1 MSLSKDRGGLSLPNL
16 KLYYW
21 STIMTFCKALI
32 SRKQGLEVINETP
45 TPQELV
51 LGEDIC
57 GYLWRCPFDSYYKKV
72 RFKTLSGIHNT
83 WNNIRKLIGIGR
95 LSYYT
100 LISKNYNLPE
110 PFRDAYMNRWVE
122 AGITQLGHFFSGIGI
137 KSFEELQRDYMLGNR
152 DFFKYLQ
159 IRDFLL
165 KKGGGRSEFQK
176 VQVVE
181 LLNQNRPIKI
191 GDIYENLLASCPDD
205 LGKYYLK
212 WQDILGISAD
222 SLNISYALFQSSLM
236 SVKLQAQ
243 YYKTFF
249 QLYYTPSKI
258 AKWGDGKGTRCP
270 RCILFKADITHIF
283 ATCDSLQ
290 GLIKDISAF
299 LSEIFHCQVEI
310 SVGEILLGCDNNVR
324 PRTMQAL
331 LFVSMAVLRLC
342 IASAW
347 LDPTP
352 PAFQQWRCRILAT
365 CNLELAIY
373 KRKGLKKKKKGLEI
387 WEPLTRWI
395 QLQC

>member
-1 MSLSKDRGGLSLPNL
+1 MIKMVYLPKFLYLFRTICLDFSHQWFKNLENIFSLFIWGYKRPHRSFRSMSLSKDRGGLSLPNL

-191 GDIYENLLASCPDD
+191 GDI
-205 LGKYYLK
+205 
-212 WQDILGISAD
+212 
-222 SLNISYALFQSSLM
+222 M
-236 SVKLQAQ
+236 
-243 YYKTFF
+243 
-249 QLYYTPSKI
+249 KI
-258 AKWGDGKGTRCP
+258 
-270 RCILFKADITHIF
+270 
-283 ATCDSLQ
+283 
-290 GLIKDISAF
+290 
-299 LSEIFHCQVEI
+299 
-310 SVGEILLGCDNNVR
+310 
-324 PRTMQAL
+324 
-331 LFVSMAVLRLC
+331 
-342 IASAW
+342 
-347 LDPTP
+347 
-352 PAFQQWRCRILAT
+352 
-365 CNLELAIY
+365 Y
-373 KRKGLKKKKKGLEI
+373 
-387 WEPLTRWI
+387 
-395 QLQC
+395 